1 MDYRVAADFASPRR
15 RLHLISSCN
24 VAGRS
29 CEHAPPISRSQLAA
43 PGMRCAQHRRS
54 RVAIK
59 WIYCDGFSRKDYRNS
74 GLRWLAKSIGS
85 GAIFAA
91 QAGRVNLP
99 NGGVHDTNPKLKSA
113 FVEMPPSNFP
123 EGTVSDLQLLG
134 AFPQPDYPPPP
145 PPTRQGAHE
154 RFASRKVVCSATGVK
169 SHSALLWRY
178 THASKLPT

>member
-145 PPTRQGAHE
+145 PRPARGRMSGSLHAKW
-154 RFASRKVVCSATGVK
+154 FAPPPA
-169 SHSALLWRY
+169 
-178 THASKLPT
+178 